1 MNKLLLALCLTT
13 SLISLSACA
22 EHAGSPSTRAV
33 FMGQQISLIDD
44 QGQCT
49 LVKPDQS
56 HLKLDMEWPCGFGL
70 DKQQK
75 LRVEVFNKTPIFAV
89 WRSDHMPAPGRDCLS
104 KMQAIRQ
111 MPEGFQA
118 GTVSLYAACGSGG
131 DQKMYVAPFT
141 W

>member
-1 MNKLLLALCLTT
+1 MNKPLLALCLAT

-22 EHAGSPSTRAV
+22 EHAGTPTTQAV
-33 FMGQQISLIDD
+33 FVGQSLSLVDD

-56 HLKLDMEWPCGFGL
+56 RMKLDMEWPCGFSL

-75 LRVEVFNKTPIFAV
+75 LRVEMFNNIPIFAV
-89 WRSDHMPAPGRDCLS
+89 WRSEHMPPPSRDCLS

-111 MPEGFQA
+111 MPEGFEA